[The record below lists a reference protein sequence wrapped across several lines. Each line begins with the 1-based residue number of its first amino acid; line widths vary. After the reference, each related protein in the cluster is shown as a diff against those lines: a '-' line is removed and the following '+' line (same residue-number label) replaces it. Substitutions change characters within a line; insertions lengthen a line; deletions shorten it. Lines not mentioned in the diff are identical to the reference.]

1 MEQNSQRFLTVMK
14 GLMRPLVRT
23 LIARGVTAPA
33 FYQLLKEVYVEVA
46 RDDFR
51 IGTEPPTDS
60 RITLLS
66 GVHRRD
72 VRAILSEDDDSWDT
86 ARSKTATFAT
96 VLGQWM
102 VRPEYQDAEGQ
113 PKALARGG
121 DGDESFEAL
130 VRSINTDIRPRTVL
144 DELLRQDL
152 VTEDEDGL
160 LRITEKARR
169 GPSSDDDRLVFFAAN
184 VGDHIAAATE
194 NLLSDA
200 PPFFER
206 AVFYNQLPTGA
217 VDQVEARARDLSQG
231 LLETLNHESQAL
243 RAAADPAETAD
254 ERYRLGIYF
263 YRETGQPDAE
273 PTEESGGEDN

>member
-1 MEQNSQRFLTVMK
+1 MEQNSQKFLTVMK

-33 FYQLLKEVYVEVA
+33 FYKLLKSVYVEVA
-46 RDDFR
+46 RDEFR
-51 IGTEPPTDS
+51 IAEEPPTDS
-60 RITLLS
+60 RITLLT

-72 VRAILSEDDDSWDT
+72 VRAILSDDDDSWDT
-86 ARSKTATFAT
+86 ARAKTATFAT
-96 VLGQWM
+96 VIGQWM
-102 VRPEYQDAEGQ
+102 ARPDYNDADGQ
-113 PKALARGG
+113 PKALPRGAE
-121 DGDESFEAL
+121 DGASFEAL

-144 DELLRQDL
+144 DELLRQGL
-152 VTEDEDGL
+152 VVEADDGL
-160 LRITEKARR
+160 LRISDKARQ
-169 GPSSDDDRLVFFAAN
+169 GPASDDDRLVFFAAN

-206 AVFYNQLPTGA
+206 AVFYNQLPADA

-231 LLETLNHESQAL
+231 ILETLNDETQAL
-243 RAAADPAETAD
+243 RAAADPTTPGA

-263 YRETGQPDAE
+263 YRETGDPDPE
-273 PTEESGGEDN
+273 PTKEDGGEDN